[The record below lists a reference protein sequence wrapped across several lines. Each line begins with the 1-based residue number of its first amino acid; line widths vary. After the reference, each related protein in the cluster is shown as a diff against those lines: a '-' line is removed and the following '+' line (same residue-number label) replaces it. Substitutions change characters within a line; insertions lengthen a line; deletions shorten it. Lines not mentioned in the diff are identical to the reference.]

1 MKKKVLMVTEFSELP
16 TGYSVYS
23 KELLTRLNKEFE
35 VAELAAYVSAN
46 DPKLNNVRWQVF
58 PNKPLEGTAEYDSY
72 KQSAI
77 AEFGEFSFN
86 SVVLQFKP
94 DFVIDIRDF
103 WMLSYEQSSPYRQF
117 YNWCFTKNTP
127 VLCAGG
133 QYKNISDL
141 RVGDSILDG
150 DYKSTSVKN
159 ISVRQADSV
168 IRLKTSGYGLDIN
181 TTKEHSFFVIK
192 NQGRVWCN
200 KLRRYYLNKEYYSNS
215 KAIEL
220 EANFIN
226 KGDMLVFPPI
236 EISID
241 NSIDY
246 SDSMATLV
254 GFFISEGTCDRYG
267 HIRFSLHEEEK
278 EYALE
283 IKNALTKIYPL
294 CKIEERFIKD
304 KKSLIIGINN
314 TEAVKNVWSKFY
326 DSNGYKIMPD
336 WVFNSPPSFISKV
349 IKSMWSGDGC
359 VVKNIHGY
367 NGLEYFTNSKSLSLS
382 LWQSLIRL
390 GIVTN
395 VIERSYNGH
404 IGYRFFTYGENAY
417 KLNQVVNKTNTKSKM
432 NFVDVGKINKDR
444 AWIDKNGY
452 LIVKV
457 TDKKEIFNQETVYD
471 IEVESKNHT
480 FLIPYKVHNCIMPTV
495 DAKPQN
501 MEWVETYESADA
513 VFTYSE
519 FGEKTLKSQ
528 GKFNNFRDVASPC
541 ASHSFFPIKNKT
553 GLRNE
558 FGLESAPYIVGTVM
572 RNQRRKLYPDLFS
585 AFRNFLNKSK
595 REDVFLYCHTSYP
608 DVGWDIP
615 KLLIQNNLTHK
626 VLFTYKC
633 SKCGHVDCAFFS
645 DVMKNCKKCGGFSSG
660 ICGINNPVNE
670 KELAKIYN
678 VFDIYV
684 QYANSEGF
692 GMPQLEAAQ
701 CGNVVCS
708 VDYSAM
714 HSVIRNINGYP
725 IPYKHLETEVETGCL
740 RAIPD
745 ERNFIDLLVELTS
758 KTKEELKNIG
768 LEIYRDTISR
778 YNWDKTA
785 EKWASYI
792 RETPTLPIEQ
802 TWRSPINIKQP
813 APIKNLL
820 MPLDQANFLVSEVL
834 CKPELIGSFLWRRL
848 LKELTYK
855 STVENL
861 GGFYINEHHYKD
873 ALKMK
878 SFTYTDAYNS
888 MVQLREYYNIW
899 EQHRANSL

>member
-58 PNKPLEGTAEYDSY
+58 PNKPLESAPEYNSY
-72 KQSAI
+72 KQSPI

-117 YNWCFTKNTP
+117 YNW
-127 VLCAGG
+127 A
-133 QYKNISDL
+133 
-141 RVGDSILDG
+141 
-150 DYKSTSVKN
+150 
-159 ISVRQADSV
+159 
-168 IRLKTSGYGLDIN
+168 
-181 TTKEHSFFVIK
+181 
-192 NQGRVWCN
+192 
-200 KLRRYYLNKEYYSNS
+200 
-215 KAIEL
+215 
-220 EANFIN
+220 
-226 KGDMLVFPPI
+226 
-236 EISID
+236 
-241 NSIDY
+241 
-246 SDSMATLV
+246 
-254 GFFISEGTCDRYG
+254 
-267 HIRFSLHEEEK
+267 
-278 EYALE
+278 
-283 IKNALTKIYPL
+283 
-294 CKIEERFIKD
+294 
-304 KKSLIIGINN
+304 
-314 TEAVKNVWSKFY
+314 
-326 DSNGYKIMPD
+326 
-336 WVFNSPPSFISKV
+336 
-349 IKSMWSGDGC
+349 
-359 VVKNIHGY
+359 
-367 NGLEYFTNSKSLSLS
+367 
-382 LWQSLIRL
+382 
-390 GIVTN
+390 
-395 VIERSYNGH
+395 
-404 IGYRFFTYGENAY
+404 
-417 KLNQVVNKTNTKSKM
+417 
-432 NFVDVGKINKDR
+432 
-444 AWIDKNGY
+444 
-452 LIVKV
+452 
-457 TDKKEIFNQETVYD
+457 
-471 IEVESKNHT
+471 
-480 FLIPYKVHNCIMPTV
+480 IMPTV

-725 IPYKHLETEVETGCL
+725 ILYKHLETEVETGCL
-740 RAIPD
+740 RAIPN
-745 ERNFIDLLVELTS
+745 EQHFIDLLVELTS